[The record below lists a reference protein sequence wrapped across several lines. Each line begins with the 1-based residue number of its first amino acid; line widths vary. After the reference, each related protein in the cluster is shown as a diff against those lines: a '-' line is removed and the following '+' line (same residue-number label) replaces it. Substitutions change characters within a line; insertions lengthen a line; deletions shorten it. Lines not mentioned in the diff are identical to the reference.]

1 MKQLVA
7 LILCLVAATASADS
21 VERVLDVHVLPGFAR
36 LAEETT
42 LLAAVAE
49 AGCDARDPDL
59 RAALNG
65 ALRAW
70 AGVSHLRFGPTEAEN
85 RAFALAFWPDSR
97 GMTPKALAGLIAA
110 EDPVVRDA
118 QAFAQVSVAARGLY
132 ALEFL
137 LYDED
142 PAGSEAYRCA
152 LFRAIARD
160 SAGLAQAMA
169 ADWRDRYAALMR
181 APGPDSPYRSQD
193 EAMQELFKALGT
205 GLQITADLR
214 LGRPLGTFEKPRP
227 TRAEA
232 WRAGLSLPLVIEAL
246 QSQRQLAL
254 LLAEGDAGL
263 KARLTDAFDRALG
276 DAVVLD
282 DPAFAGVAT
291 PAGRI
296 RVEALHQRINE
307 IRQVVAQELGPELG
321 VSAGFNALDGD

>member
-7 LILCLVAATASADS
+7 LILCLVAATASADP
-21 VERVLDVHVLPGFAR
+21 VGRVLDTHVLPGFAR
-36 LAEETT
+36 LADETA
-42 LLAAVAE
+42 LLANATEVACNE
-49 AGCDARDPDL
+49 RDPDL

-110 EDPVVRDA
+110 EDPVVQDA

-142 PAGSEAYRCA
+142 PTGSDAYRCD
-152 LFRAIARD
+152 LIRAIARD
-160 SAGLAQAMA
+160 SGGLAQAMA
-169 ADWRDRYAALMR
+169 ADWHDRYAALMR
-181 APGPDSPYRSQD
+181 APGPDGPYRSQD

-214 LGRPLGTFEKPRP
+214 LGRPLGTFDKPRP
-227 TRAEA
+227 KRAEA
-232 WRAGLSLPLVIEAL
+232 WRAGLSLSLVIAAL
-246 QSQRQLAL
+246 NSQKQLAL
-254 LLAEGDAGL
+254 MLAEGDAGL
-263 KARLTDAFDRALG
+263 QERLGVTFDRVLAS
-276 DAVVLD
+276 AAALD
-282 DPAFAGVAT
+282 DPALAGVAT
-291 PAGRI
+291 PDGRV
-296 RVEALHQRINE
+296 RVEALQQRVNE
-307 IRQVVAQELGPELG
+307 IRELVAQELGPELG
-321 VSAGFNALDGD
+321 DSAGFNALDGD

>member
-7 LILCLVAATASADS
+7 LILCLAAAAASADP
-21 VERVLDVHVLPGFAR
+21 VDQVLDVHVLPGFAR
-36 LAEETT
+36 LADETA
-42 LLAAVAE
+42 LLANAAD
-49 AGCDARDPDL
+49 AGCEERYPDL

-110 EDPVVRDA
+110 EDPVVQEA
-118 QAFAQVSVAARGLY
+118 EGFAQVSVAARGLY

-137 LYDED
+137 LYDEGQAGND
-142 PAGSEAYRCA
+142 PYHCA
-152 LFRAIARD
+152 LIRAIVRD
-160 SAGLAQAMA
+160 SAGLARAMA
-169 ADWRDRYAALMR
+169 ADWHDRYAALMR
-181 APGPDSPYRSQD
+181 APGPDSPYRSRD

-214 LGRPLGTFEKPRP
+214 LGRPLGSFARPRP
-227 TRAEA
+227 NRAEA
-232 WRAGLSLPLVIEAL
+232 WRAGLSLLLVIEAL
-246 QSQRQLAL
+246 HSQRQLAL
-254 LLAEGDAGL
+254 LLAEEDAGL

-276 DAVVLD
+276 DAAALD
-282 DPAFAGVAT
+282 DPALAGVAT
-291 PAGRI
+291 PAGRF
-296 RVEALHQRINE
+296 RVEALQQRVNE
-307 IRQVVAQELGPELG
+307 IRQVVAQELGPKLG